1 MESEK
6 ETVTTEQTSTPNPV
20 PLEKGF
26 AFSSSGI
33 FKKSQ
38 LFDETRCH
46 TYIVQMNKE
55 CLTHNS
61 DTYKIHIARMK
72 GLKIINKI
80 LKKANKEH
88 ITFQNI
94 VQIVWCTLSCVHHFQ
109 IRLCQSKNLLSFGK
123 WRQSQEALETF
134 DRLVQTYQQMDY
146 LILKSIVK
154 FFKEAKLWGNEFM
167 SHDLLTRF
175 LAFTSDRSAVIYEL
189 LSVCEEYTNANN
201 ITEARELL
209 RIVDKMF
216 EDYEWR
222 SINETLLEKLFK
234 MFFSSI
240 GPGAEDEDNILIIQK
255 GLEVCLRHVLESL
268 HNHDLMIAI
277 RLLLIWVQK
286 EDVNESILLEI
297 GSMLEYAA
305 MNYHT
310 KLYKESIPND
320 VIDSLLKLISS
331 KNMLQSLLGNRVMHY
346 LIDRCNNRL
355 KVDTP
360 RIFYE
365 NSKYNI
371 VVNTYHEQDKQFF
384 QKHREAFHASL
395 LTSIMTHGM
404 RQINLESSYTLIA
417 LLMLEIPCAYTA
429 AAGVC
434 LAMAIQ
440 EATFDNDNFNMNQ
453 SHRLHATVMA
463 IMSLV
468 CYIFNAKVFYE
479 YINTIIDRRAEFA
492 PHLNPPLKRIYE
504 YNQHHVHW
512 DKPELFFEDW
522 EARYGLWKCFKQDEN
537 KTFTA

>member
-1 MESEK
+1 MSYAK
-6 ETVTTEQTSTPNPV
+6 EAPFGLNVNPV
-20 PLEKGF
+20 ANLSERREPSPPND
-26 AFSSSGI
+26 SSR
-33 FKKSQ
+33 KSVYI
-38 LFDETRCH
+38 DEARY
-46 TYIVQMNKE
+46 YILISEMNNE

-61 DTYKIHIARMK
+61 DTYKIHLARIK

-80 LKKANKEH
+80 LKNSEKSYVTLQH
-88 ITFQNI
+88 I

-109 IRLCQSKNLLSFGK
+109 IRLCQSQNIVSFGK

-134 DRLVQTYQQMDY
+134 DRLVQTYPEMDF
-146 LILKSIVK
+146 LILKSILK
-154 FFKEAKLWGNEFM
+154 FFREAKLWGNEFM

-175 LAFTSDRSAVIYEL
+175 LAFTSDKSAVIYEL
-189 LSVCEEYTNANN
+189 LTVCEEYTASNN

-209 RIVDKMF
+209 RIIDKMF
-216 EDYEWR
+216 EDYEWK
-222 SINETLLEKLFK
+222 SISESLLEKLFEL
-234 MFFSSI
+234 FFSSI
-240 GPGAEDEDNILIIQK
+240 GPGADDEDNLLIIQK

-268 HNHDLMIAI
+268 YNHDLMSAI
-277 RLLLIWVQK
+277 RLLLNWVK
-286 EDVNESILLEI
+286 NEGVSESILLEI

-305 MNYHT
+305 MNYRT
-310 KLYKESIPND
+310 KLYKESLPND

-355 KVDTP
+355 KFDTP
-360 RIFYE
+360 RVFYE
-365 NSKYNI
+365 NSKYTI
-371 VVNTYHEQDKQFF
+371 VVNNYHEQDKQFL
-384 QKHREAFHASL
+384 QKHREAFHASV

-404 RQINLESSYTLIA
+404 RQLNLESSYTLIA
-417 LLMLEIPCAYTA
+417 LLMVEIPCAYTA

-440 EATFDNDNFNMNQ
+440 EATFENENFNMNQ
-453 SHRLHATVMA
+453 SHRLHATVMS

-468 CYIFNAKVFYE
+468 CYVFNAKVFYD
-479 YINTIIDRRAEFA
+479 YLSTIIDRRAEFA

-522 EARYGLWKCFKQDEN
+522 EARYGLWKCFKQDEKKN
-537 KTFTA
+537 FLT